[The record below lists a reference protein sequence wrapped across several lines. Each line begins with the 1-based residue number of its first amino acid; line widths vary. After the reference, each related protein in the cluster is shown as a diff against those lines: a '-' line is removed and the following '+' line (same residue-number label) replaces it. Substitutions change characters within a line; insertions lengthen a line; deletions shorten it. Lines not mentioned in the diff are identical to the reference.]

1 MSSTKGV
8 LLTRPFP
15 AALSH
20 GHGDLL
26 PKVLGREFGPRI
38 PTSAEIRNSLNYAS
52 SHRMSSCCGAGLIK
66 RRQEFSFLICH
77 RVAMG
82 RT

>member
-1 MSSTKGV
+1 MP
-8 LLTRPFP
+8 TRPFP

-26 PKVLGREFGPRI
+26 PRELGREFGPKI
-38 PTSAEIRNSLNYAS
+38 PISAEIRNSLNYAS
-52 SHRMSSCCGAGLIK
+52 TYRMPSCCGAELIK

-77 RVAMG
+77 GVAMS
-82 RT
+82 RTCNP